1 MPPDLPAALDVAL
14 RAASDVATQAAPAAQ
29 AITMSVDPGKM
40 IIGAALGLMATVIAG
55 LKFLGGRLLA
65 AVDAVG
71 EKVDA
76 TAKKVTKIDQEL
88 FGPTGENGMRSDV
101 KRMSRVLDQH
111 DAVLIQLAVKND
123 IDVPE
128 RIP

>member
-1 MPPDLPAALDVAL
+1 MPLPSLPDALEAAM
-14 RAASDVATQAAPAAQ
+14 QAPQ
-29 AITMSVDPGKM
+29 AITMSVDPGKV
-40 IIGAALGLMATVIAG
+40 IIASAVALAGAVFAG
-55 LKFLGGRLLA
+55 LKLLGTRVLA

-71 EKVDA
+71 QKVDD
-76 TAKKVTKIDQEL
+76 TAKQVSKIDQEL

>member
-1 MPPDLPAALDVAL
+1 MHDLEILTSVEQ
-14 RAASDVATQAAPAAQ
+14 ATQAAQ

-40 IIGAALGLMATVIAG
+40 IIGAALGLAAAVFAG

-71 EKVDA
+71 VKVDA
-76 TAKKVTKIDQEL
+76 TAQKVTKIDQEL
-88 FGPTGENGMRSDV
+88 FGPNGENGMRSDV
-101 KRMSRVLDQH
+101 KRMSRVLDEH

-128 RIP
+128 RIR

>member
-1 MPPDLPAALDVAL
+1 MTPPDFAPLLESAL
-14 RAASDVATQAAPAAQ
+14 QAPQ

-40 IIGAALGLMATVIAG
+40 ILGAAVGLAAAVFAG
-55 LKFLGGRLLA
+55 LKFLGARMLDA
-65 AVDAVG
+65 IDAVG
-71 EKVDA
+71 AKVDA
-76 TAKKVTKIDQEL
+76 TALKVTKIDQEL

-101 KRMSRVLDQH
+101 RRMSRVLDEH

-128 RIP
+128 RVR

>member
-1 MPPDLPAALDVAL
+1 MPPLDLPAALTVVVD
-14 RAASDVATQAAPAAQ
+14 AAMQAPQAAQ

-40 IIGAALGLMATVIAG
+40 ILGAALGLLAALGAG
-55 LKFLGGRLLA
+55 LRFLGGRLLA

-71 EKVDA
+71 DKVDA
-76 TAKKVTKIDQEL
+76 TAVKVTKIEQEL
-88 FGPTGENGMRSDV
+88 FGPDGKNGMRSDV
-101 KRMSRVLDQH
+101 RRMSRVLDAH